1 MKLKIIKNNYR
12 ADGGDDDFKA
22 ALQLVVAAGL
32 ALEKAAGL
40 FKNASKDDDPT
51 LAKKAAKN
59 MDIVGKSLKTLD
71 TISK

>member
-1 MKLKIIKNNYR
+1 MKLKIIKNKYR
-12 ADGGDDDFKA
+12 ADGAGDDFKS
-22 ALQLVVAAGL
+22 ALQLVTAAAL
-32 ALEKAAGL
+32 ALEKAADL

-71 TISK
+71 IISK

>member
-12 ADGGDDDFKA
+12 ADGGDDDFKS
-22 ALQLVVAAGL
+22 ALQLVAAAAL

-59 MDIVGKSLKTLD
+59 MDTVGRSVKTLE